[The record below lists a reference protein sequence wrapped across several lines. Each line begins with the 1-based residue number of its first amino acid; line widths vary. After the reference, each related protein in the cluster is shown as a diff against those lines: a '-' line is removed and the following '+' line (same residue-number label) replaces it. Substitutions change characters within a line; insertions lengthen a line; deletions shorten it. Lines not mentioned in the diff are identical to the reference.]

1 METAN
6 AVMKMAELSERR
18 GAILKVVVG
27 EYIVTGVPVASESVA
42 RGYSLGV
49 GPATIRSEMAHLEEQ
64 GYIERPHTSAG
75 GVPSDRGY
83 RYYVGCLM
91 NGAKIS
97 QRERRAIHRLFDQVE
112 REPDEWARL
121 AVSVLTDRLRSIAIA
136 TPPRA
141 AGCHLRRLEL
151 VSLQDL
157 MVMVVIVLQEGRV
170 KQRLIGLE
178 QGVSQGELASVANRL
193 NEAYRGGDYAGI
205 HRRAREMR
213 LSPIE
218 ERITDVMVQVMESE
232 DNQGYERCFL
242 DGWRYLVGHEELI
255 GRQRMLYLVE
265 ALEERSVLNRLL
277 RAFRDGAGIRI
288 TIGGEN
294 SDLALQECSVILSN
308 YGAGGIRGTIGVIGP
323 TRMPYNRA
331 VPMLEYVSAVMSELV
346 GSVYA

>member
-6 AVMKMAELSERR
+6 LVMKMAELSQRR
-18 GAILKVVVG
+18 GAILKVVVA
-27 EYIVTGVPVASESVA
+27 EYIATGVPVASEAVA
-42 RGYSLGV
+42 RGYSLGI
-49 GPATIRSEMAHLEEQ
+49 GPATIRNEMAYLEEQ
-64 GYIERPHTSAG
+64 GYMGRPHPSAG

-91 NGAKIS
+91 SEEKIS
-97 QRERRAIHRLFDQVE
+97 QRERRAIQQFFSQVE

-121 AVSVLTDRLRSIAIA
+121 AVSVLTQRVRSIAIA

-141 AGCHLRRLEL
+141 TVCHFRRLEL
-151 VSLQDL
+151 ISLQEL
-157 MVMVVIVLQEGRV
+157 MVMLVLVLQEGRM

-178 QGVSQGELASVANRL
+178 QTASQGELVVMANKL
-193 NEAYRGGDYAGI
+193 NEAYRSRDHIGI
-205 HRRAREMR
+205 HNRAVELH

-218 ERITDVMVQVMESE
+218 ERVTDVIVEVMKTE
-232 DNQGYERCFL
+232 DNEGYERCYL
-242 DGWRYLVGHEELI
+242 DGWRYLVGNAGVI
-255 GRQRMLYLVE
+255 GSRRMLDLVE

-277 RAFRDGAGIRI
+277 SASGDSEGIRI

-294 SDLALQECSVILSN
+294 AELALQECSVILSN
-308 YGAGGIRGTIGVIGP
+308 YGAGGSRGTIGVIGP

-331 VPMLEYVSAVMSELV
+331 IPMVEYVSAVMSELV